1 MTARPHVGTLGEKPL
16 HAALKRWY
24 AEHDDRIEEPVD
36 GFVIDLVRDGVLIE
50 IQTRGFSSMK
60 RKLAK
65 LLNGYAV
72 RVVHPIAVEK
82 WIVRLDQAGVVTSRR
97 KSPKRGAAVDLF
109 GELVS
114 FPELIAHP
122 DLTIEV
128 LLTREEEVRRFDGNK
143 GWRRK
148 GWVVEGR
155 RLLEVVDRLIVD
167 SPEALASLLPSE
179 VPRRFTTADLAD
191 ALRRHRR
198 LAQQMTY
205 CLRRVGV
212 IELVGKDGNAIV
224 YSRTDDS
231 ASREDRQQADPQA
244 ARTRRCQRSASMA
257 IGWGVGSCRTL
268 GAEPSVDAAP
278 ESVRFGRAP
287 LEDASHPRDAFD

>member
-1 MTARPHVGTLGEKPL
+1 MKNAAGGALIRSPPMTARPHVGTLGEKPL

-24 AEHDDRIEEPVD
+24 AEDDDRIEEPVD

-65 LLNGYAV
+65 LLDGYAV

-82 WIVRLDQAGVVTSRR
+82 WIVRLDQAGAVTSRR

-148 GWVVEGR
+148 GWAVEER
-155 RLLEVVDRLIVD
+155 RLLEVVDRLIID
-167 SPEALASLLPSE
+167 SPESLASFLPSE
-179 VPRRFTTADLAD
+179 VPRQFTTGDLAD

-212 IELVGKDGNAIV
+212 IELVGKEGNAIL

-231 ASREDRQQADPQA
+231 ASRQGRQA
-244 ARTRRCQRSASMA
+244 
-257 IGWGVGSCRTL
+257 G
-268 GAEPSVDAAP
+268 
-278 ESVRFGRAP
+278 
-287 LEDASHPRDAFD
+287 